1 MARRAE
7 ADVIVV
13 GAGLAGLTAARQ
25 LHGTGHSVLV
35 IEARDRVGGRV
46 LSHSLGAGQAAD
58 VGGQFVGPTQRH
70 ILGLAAELGVATQPI
85 FTSGLTILEFGGR
98 RHSYRG
104 VPLLS
109 PLQLADSARAIAAL
123 ERMARR
129 VPPDA
134 PWQAAGAAAADSRTL
149 ADWARRNVR
158 TRLGRFAIEAFSR
171 GVLACEP
178 GEVSLLHVLF
188 YLRSA
193 GGFRQLTET
202 SGAAQQDRFA
212 GGSQLIAIRMAEQL
226 GPGRVRLG
234 APVAR
239 IEQAPPR
246 VTVHAAGLVATG
258 RRAVIAVPPALAG
271 RISYDPPLPADRD
284 QLTQAAPMGSVIKCL
299 AIYDE
304 PFWRHAGYNGQATS
318 DGPAA
323 QVTFDTGP
331 PAGPPGIL
339 LGFVTGAE
347 ARRSPG
353 PTPRSGAPR
362 FSAPS
367 LAISAPPRPGQ
378 PTTSSTTGPPTSGPA
393 AVTAPTSRRAPGHS
407 SGPRCASRRPA
418 ALGRHRDRDAL
429 ERLHGWRG
437 PIRPARGQGGAGST
451 ALTAA
456 VTCAGLAAPGPIP
469 SSCSGPAVI
478 PSRLRC

>member
-1 MARRAE
+1 MTHSAE

-13 GAGLAGLTAARQ
+13 GGGLAGLTAARQ
-25 LHGTGHSVLV
+25 LRRAGHGVLV

-46 LSHSLGAGQAAD
+46 LNQSLDGGQVVD
-58 VGGQFVGPTQRH
+58 VGGQFVGPAQRQ
-70 ILGLAAELGVATQPI
+70 LLELAAELGVATQPV
-85 FTSGLTILEFGGR
+85 FTAGLTILEAGGR
-98 RHSYRG
+98 RHSYRTIPRLG
-104 VPLLS
+104 PLR
-109 PLQLADSARAIAAL
+109 LADAGLAIFAL

-129 VPPDA
+129 VPLDA
-134 PWQAAGAAAADSRTL
+134 PWRAGGAAAADSRTL

-193 GGFRQLTET
+193 GGFRQLTEV

-226 GPGRVRLG
+226 TPGSVRLG
-234 APVAR
+234 APVTR
-239 IEQAPPR
+239 IEQAPSR

-258 RRAVIAVPPALAG
+258 RRAVIAVPPTLAG

-304 PFWRHAGYNGQATS
+304 PFWRSAGYNGQATS
-318 DGPAA
+318 DGPGA

-331 PAGPPGIL
+331 PAGSPGIL
-339 LGFVTGAE
+339 LGFVTAAE
-347 ARRSPG
+347 ARRLARAG
-353 PTPRSGAPR
+353 PAQRRTEV
-362 FSAPS
+362 
-367 LAISAPPRPGQ
+367 LASFGRYF
-378 PTTSSTTGPPTSGPA
+378 GPA
-393 AVTAPTSRRAPGHS
+393 ATRPASYIEHDWTADPWTRGCYGAHFPPGTWTQF
-407 SGPRCASRRPA
+407 GPALRRPVGLLHWA
-418 ALGRHRDRDAL
+418 GTETATHWSGYMDGAVESGKRAAGEVSEALGS
-429 ERLHGWRG
+429 
-437 PIRPARGQGGAGST
+437 PRP
-451 ALTAA
+451 
-456 VTCAGLAAPGPIP
+456 
-469 SSCSGPAVI
+469 
-478 PSRLRC
+478 

>member
-25 LHGTGHSVLV
+25 LQGAGYSVLV

-46 LSHSLGAGQAAD
+46 LNYSLGSGLAAD
-58 VGGQFVGPTQRH
+58 VGGQFVGPAQRH
-70 ILGLAAELGVATQPI
+70 ILGLAADLGVATLPI
-85 FTSGLTILEFGGR
+85 FTSGLTILEFGGK

-104 VPLLS
+104 IPRLN
-109 PLQLADSARAIAAL
+109 PLQLADSGRAIAAL

-129 VPPDA
+129 VPLDA
-134 PWQAAGAAAADSRTL
+134 PWRAAEATAADSRTL

-202 SGAAQQDRFA
+202 AGAAQQDRFA
-212 GGSQLIAIRMAEQL
+212 GGSQLIAIRMAEEL
-226 GPGRVRLG
+226 GPGSVRLG
-234 APVAR
+234 VPVTR
-239 IEQAPPR
+239 IEQTPSQ
-246 VTVHAAGLVATG
+246 VTVHAASLAAAG

-271 RISYDPPLPADRD
+271 RISYGPPLPADRD

-299 AIYDE
+299 AVYDE
-304 PFWRHAGYNGQATS
+304 PFWRSAGYNGQATS

-331 PAGPPGIL
+331 PAGSPGIL
-339 LGFVTGAE
+339 LGFVTAAE
-347 ARRSPG
+347 ARRLTRADPA
-353 PTPRSGAPR
+353 RRRAEV
-362 FSAPS
+362 
-367 LAISAPPRPGQ
+367 LASFARYF
-378 PTTSSTTGPPTSGPA
+378 GPA
-393 AVTAPTSRRAPGHS
+393 ATRPADYIEHDWTADQWTRGCYGAHFPPGTWTQF
-407 SGPRCASRRPA
+407 GPALRRPA
-418 ALGRHRDRDAL
+418 GLLHWAGTETAAHWSGYMDGAVESGQRAAGEVLEALGS
-429 ERLHGWRG
+429 
-437 PIRPARGQGGAGST
+437 PRP
-451 ALTAA
+451 
-456 VTCAGLAAPGPIP
+456 
-469 SSCSGPAVI
+469 
-478 PSRLRC
+478 